1 MSEET
6 APQIL
11 RRIWVACRD
20 LLEESGGKTI
30 TSYEVAEKVQL
41 DHSLVVEGLRSM
53 DYYLFMRPFDASN
66 GREAY
71 VEVQGLDQEYE
82 AQ

>member
-11 RRIWVACRD
+11 RRVWVACRD
-20 LLEESGGKTI
+20 LLAESGGKTI
-30 TSYEVAEKVQL
+30 TSYEVARKVQL
-41 DHSLVVEGLRSM
+41 DHALVAEGLRSM
-53 DYYLFMRPFDASN
+53 DYYLFMVPHNAAE
-66 GREAY
+66 GREMY

-82 AQ
+82 AR

>member
-11 RRIWVACRD
+11 RRIWLACQE
-20 LLEESGGKTI
+20 LLAESGGARI
-30 TSYEVAEKVQL
+30 TSYEVAKRVDL
-41 DHSLVVEGLRSM
+41 DHPLVVEGLRTM
-53 DYYLFMRPFDASN
+53 DYYLFMRPFDASD
-66 GREAY
+66 GHQAH
-71 VEVQGLDQEYE
+71 VEVLGLDQEYE